1 MLLLVASSG
10 TGIVN
15 ALDGGMTGR
24 AGIVYGVAGLG
35 SRCLGRAQLCGQVGI
50 GLGDRGD
57 RGAVEL
63 FLRGLGQ
70 KVDGILGGNHG
81 ALGKNGLVDL
91 VEAGVLGVRSADLG
105 IARAYKGKHAWHATQ
120 ILREVLARK
129 CAAVMA
135 LARGAQAL
143 EHGLAATLTRGGIV
157 FDLVVGDSVI
167 GKLGLGAQGCRGVLH
182 DAAHKLGHLLMCLVA
197 IGAYRTGEVGRTGDN
212 VARRAAVQLADGDD
226 GGLVGADLARDDG
239 LQGVDDFGGNHNG
252 IVAALGHGAMARGA
266 ADVDAEPVG
275 VCHARAGLA
284 AHGAGVDFAPDV
296 RGIGAVDA
304 VEHAGADHELGAL
317 AVFLAG
323 LEYDADLAVNVIGH
337 VTQNLQRAEHHGDV
351 AVVAAGMHT
360 AIVDAG
366 ELLAGLLGDRQGVDV
381 GAQQDAAARRAVLA
395 VGIGRGSAKGRH
407 QARLERTLVGDIH
420 GVELV
425 GDVRSRALLGKAQL
439 RVFMEVPALFDDVGF
454 KLGGDIMDGRGDV
467 VCRANLGCR
476 HYLLCLGLRH
486 GRFAPCWL
494 DRKIVQASSS
504 MPPATWR
511 GKVAVCRLGFCNK
524 SGGVHSGVLNFLP
537 EMGMPMQHIDRIV
550 RSKNVFTARDAI
562 DTARELAIAIAG
574 DRIVAVGTPDD
585 VIAVAPAATP
595 VVDYGEQFICPGF
608 HDAHLHF
615 FHTSVGSSPYMLM
628 DMGTSEAALVQH
640 ALEFS
645 QGLPDDAW
653 VVTQGWRDYRWDPP
667 EHPTKASL
675 DAAFP
680 DRPCVMYSGDGHT
693 LWLNSRALEALGVTR
708 DSEPPAGGSYD
719 KDANGELTG
728 IAHEAAAMQ
737 LLPRCLEWLGEDRIA
752 SAYADQMKRMAE
764 QGITSICDMS
774 LMPMP
779 GCDFIR
785 DDVYDKLQAAGK
797 LGIRAHLFPTLLDD
811 QSRLEELQTRYA
823 NNALLSAPG
832 FKQFFDGV
840 SSEHTAYL
848 TEPYTNPRF
857 PGDQGRLTVPAE
869 RMRKLV
875 LAAAER
881 GHTVRIHVIG
891 DGAIRAALDIFEEA
905 AELYGLPQHGHNTLE
920 HLENLLPEDID
931 RLRKLN
937 VIASSQ
943 PCHITLDPGGPERDL
958 GLERSRIM
966 WPFATYKKRGI
977 RQAFGTDSPIT
988 AVTSMNVLYTAITR
1002 QDPRSHWPEGGWLP
1016 SERIDA
1022 ATALRNYTLGSAYA
1036 AGDEQ
1041 NLGSLEPGKYA
1052 DLVVLDQNPLTIDP
1066 QELQATKV
1074 QATYLAG
1081 NLIYER

>member
-1 MLLLVASSG
+1 
-10 TGIVN
+10 
-15 ALDGGMTGR
+15 
-24 AGIVYGVAGLG
+24 
-35 SRCLGRAQLCGQVGI
+35 
-50 GLGDRGD
+50 
-57 RGAVEL
+57 
-63 FLRGLGQ
+63 
-70 KVDGILGGNHG
+70 
-81 ALGKNGLVDL
+81 
-91 VEAGVLGVRSADLG
+91 
-105 IARAYKGKHAWHATQ
+105 
-120 ILREVLARK
+120 
-129 CAAVMA
+129 
-135 LARGAQAL
+135 
-143 EHGLAATLTRGGIV
+143 
-157 FDLVVGDSVI
+157 
-167 GKLGLGAQGCRGVLH
+167 
-182 DAAHKLGHLLMCLVA
+182 
-197 IGAYRTGEVGRTGDN
+197 
-212 VARRAAVQLADGDD
+212 
-226 GGLVGADLARDDG
+226 
-239 LQGVDDFGGNHNG
+239 
-252 IVAALGHGAMARGA
+252 
-266 ADVDAEPVG
+266 
-275 VCHARAGLA
+275 
-284 AHGAGVDFAPDV
+284 
-296 RGIGAVDA
+296 
-304 VEHAGADHELGAL
+304 
-317 AVFLAG
+317 
-323 LEYDADLAVNVIGH
+323 
-337 VTQNLQRAEHHGDV
+337 
-351 AVVAAGMHT
+351 
-360 AIVDAG
+360 
-366 ELLAGLLGDRQGVDV
+366 
-381 GAQQDAAARRAVLA
+381 
-395 VGIGRGSAKGRH
+395 
-407 QARLERTLVGDIH
+407 
-420 GVELV
+420 
-425 GDVRSRALLGKAQL
+425 
-439 RVFMEVPALFDDVGF
+439 
-454 KLGGDIMDGRGDV
+454 
-467 VCRANLGCR
+467 
-476 HYLLCLGLRH
+476 
-486 GRFAPCWL
+486 
-494 DRKIVQASSS
+494 
-504 MPPATWR
+504 
-511 GKVAVCRLGFCNK
+511 
-524 SGGVHSGVLNFLP
+524 
-537 EMGMPMQHIDRIV
+537 MQHIDRII
-550 RSKNVFTARDAI
+550 RSKNVFTAQDGI

-574 DRIVAVGTPDD
+574 DRIVAVGAPDD
-585 VIAVAPAATP
+585 VIAAAPAATL
-595 VVDYGEQFICPGF
+595 VIDYGEQFICPGF

-645 QGLPDDAW
+645 QDLPDDAW

-752 SAYADQMKRMAE
+752 SAYADQMRRMAE

-785 DDVYDKLQAAGK
+785 DDVYDKLQTAGK

-811 QSRLEELQTRYA
+811 QSRLEELQVRYA

-881 GHTVRIHVIG
+881 GHTVRIHVI
-891 DGAIRAALDIFEEA
+891 
-905 AELYGLPQHGHNTLE
+905 
-920 HLENLLPEDID
+920 
-931 RLRKLN
+931 
-937 VIASSQ
+937 ASSQ

-966 WPFATYKKRGI
+966 WPFATYKQRGI

-988 AVTSMNVLYTAITR
+988 PVTSMNVLYTAITR
-1002 QDPRSHWPEGGWLP
+1002 QDPKSHWPEGGWLP

-1066 QELQATKV
+1066 QELQAAKV

>member
-1 MLLLVASSG
+1 M
-10 TGIVN
+10 
-15 ALDGGMTGR
+15 
-24 AGIVYGVAGLG
+24 
-35 SRCLGRAQLCGQVGI
+35 
-50 GLGDRGD
+50 
-57 RGAVEL
+57 
-63 FLRGLGQ
+63 
-70 KVDGILGGNHG
+70 
-81 ALGKNGLVDL
+81 
-91 VEAGVLGVRSADLG
+91 
-105 IARAYKGKHAWHATQ
+105 
-120 ILREVLARK
+120 
-129 CAAVMA
+129 
-135 LARGAQAL
+135 
-143 EHGLAATLTRGGIV
+143 
-157 FDLVVGDSVI
+157 
-167 GKLGLGAQGCRGVLH
+167 
-182 DAAHKLGHLLMCLVA
+182 
-197 IGAYRTGEVGRTGDN
+197 
-212 VARRAAVQLADGDD
+212 
-226 GGLVGADLARDDG
+226 
-239 LQGVDDFGGNHNG
+239 
-252 IVAALGHGAMARGA
+252 
-266 ADVDAEPVG
+266 
-275 VCHARAGLA
+275 
-284 AHGAGVDFAPDV
+284 
-296 RGIGAVDA
+296 
-304 VEHAGADHELGAL
+304 
-317 AVFLAG
+317 
-323 LEYDADLAVNVIGH
+323 
-337 VTQNLQRAEHHGDV
+337 
-351 AVVAAGMHT
+351 
-360 AIVDAG
+360 
-366 ELLAGLLGDRQGVDV
+366 
-381 GAQQDAAARRAVLA
+381 
-395 VGIGRGSAKGRH
+395 
-407 QARLERTLVGDIH
+407 
-420 GVELV
+420 
-425 GDVRSRALLGKAQL
+425 
-439 RVFMEVPALFDDVGF
+439 
-454 KLGGDIMDGRGDV
+454 
-467 VCRANLGCR
+467 
-476 HYLLCLGLRH
+476 
-486 GRFAPCWL
+486 
-494 DRKIVQASSS
+494 
-504 MPPATWR
+504 
-511 GKVAVCRLGFCNK
+511 
-524 SGGVHSGVLNFLP
+524 
-537 EMGMPMQHIDRIV
+537 
-550 RSKNVFTARDAI
+550 
-562 DTARELAIAIAG
+562 
-574 DRIVAVGTPDD
+574 
-585 VIAVAPAATP
+585 
-595 VVDYGEQFICPGF
+595 VDYGEQFVCPGF

-645 QGLPDDAW
+645 KGLPDDAW

-693 LWLNSRALEALGVTR
+693 LWLNSRALEALGVTC

-823 NNALLSAPG
+823 NNELLSAPG

-891 DGAIRAALDIFEEA
+891 DGAIHAALDIFEEA
-905 AELYGLPQHGHNTLE
+905 ADLYGLPQYGHNTLE
-920 HLENLLPEDID
+920 HLENLLPQDID

-966 WPFATYKKRGI
+966 WPFATYKQRGI

-1002 QDPRSHWPEGGWLP
+1002 QDPKSHWPEGGWLP

-1041 NLGSLEPGKYA
+1041 NLGSLESGKYA

-1074 QATYLAG
+1074 QVTYLAG
-1081 NLIYER
+1081 NLVYER